1 MDIAKFIQNLQNK
14 PEPTKKLILWLS
26 TGVIM
31 LIIGSGWVVSFQA
44 GSTVSMGPAQSQQQ
58 QNNNFG
64 NIFKSFKKDMAS
76 LKEIIPSNATKRNIK
91 KKAEQKRQK
100 DKSTAEKT
108 DETKANSVQKNKTN
122 IEENLYK
129 LPLSNQK

>member
-91 KKAEQKRQK
+91 EKAEQKRQK

-108 DETKANSVQKNKTN
+108 DETKANPVQKNKTN
-122 IEENLYK
+122 IEKNLYK

>member
-26 TGVIM
+26 TGAIM
-31 LIIGSGWVVSFQA
+31 LIIGSGWIVSFQ
-44 GSTVSMGPAQSQQQ
+44 GNQPNPSQAQASK
-58 QNNNFG
+58 NNFA
-64 NIFKSFKKDMAS
+64 NIFQSFKKDMAS
-76 LKEIIPSNATKRNIK
+76 LKEIIPSSTTKRNIK
-91 KKAEQKRQK
+91 EKAEQKRQK

-108 DETKANSVQKNKTN
+108 DGTKTNPVQKNKTN
-122 IEENLYK
+122 IEKNLYK